1 MYPELTNPRF
11 IAGAVAIILIIF
23 VTVGLYLR
31 KRRKTTAGLRA
42 RFGPEYERAV
52 VKHGSERKA
61 EAKLADRETRVEGL
75 KIRELGATERER
87 FIVDWRGV
95 QSRFVD
101 HPKGAVTEADELVS
115 SLLQARGYPVA
126 DFDQRAA
133 DISVNHPRLVE
144 YYRSA
149 HSVAVRG
156 GKDEASTEDLRNA
169 MIQYRSL
176 FDELVEV
183 RTPGEIKAVA

>member
-1 MYPELTNPRF
+1 MHPELTSPTF
-11 IAGAVAIILIIF
+11 IVAMVVVALIVVVAVA
-23 VTVGLYLR
+23 LYVR
-31 KRRKTTAGLRA
+31 KRRKTSAGLRA
-42 RFGPEYERAV
+42 RFGSEYDRAV
-52 VKHGSERKA
+52 TAHGSEREA

-87 FIVDWRGV
+87 YIADWQSV
-95 QSRFVD
+95 QSHFVD
-101 HPKGAVTEADELVS
+101 QPKGAVTEADELIS
-115 SLLQARGYPVA
+115 SLLKARGYPVA

-149 HSVAVRG
+149 HGVAVRV
-156 GKDEASTEDLRNA
+156 GKDAASTEDLRNA

-176 FDELVEV
+176 FDELVQTQ
-183 RTPGEIKAVA
+183 TPGVIKAVA